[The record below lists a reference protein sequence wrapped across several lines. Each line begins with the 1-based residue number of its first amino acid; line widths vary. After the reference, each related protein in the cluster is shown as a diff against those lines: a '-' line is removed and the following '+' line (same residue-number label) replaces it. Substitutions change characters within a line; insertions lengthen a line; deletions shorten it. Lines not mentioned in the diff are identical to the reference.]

1 MAVFK
6 EIQRALGQ
14 DFRLE
19 EVVLDFEQACWIALR
34 QVFNDIKLF
43 GCLFHY
49 NQAIFRNV
57 QKLGLAVPY
66 KNDQVIKSLVKSLFS
81 LPFLPSKNMVQEFKE
96 LKPQFEA
103 TRDNKMNSLYDY
115 VKGTWFESSV
125 WKPRDLCGYH
135 RLVRTNNDV
144 EGYHRRLNQRC
155 GNHPPVYKLLKVLHD
170 EARLVD
176 ITAKLV
182 SNHGVC
188 LHRKKQ
194 TKEAQ
199 ARVLEIWDLFEEGQ
213 IDAKEVLMRASSF
226 APF

>member
-1 MAVFK
+1 
-6 EIQRALGQ
+6 
-14 DFRLE
+14 
-19 EVVLDFEQACWIALR
+19 
-34 QVFNDIKLF
+34 
-43 GCLFHY
+43 
-49 NQAIFRNV
+49 
-57 QKLGLAVPY
+57 
-66 KNDQVIKSLVKSLFS
+66 
-81 LPFLPSKNMVQEFKE
+81 
-96 LKPQFEA
+96 
-103 TRDNKMNSLYDY
+103 MNSLYDY

-144 EGYHRRLNQRC
+144 EGYHRRLNLRC

-182 SNHGVC
+182 SSHGVC
-188 LHRKKQ
+188 LHCKKQ

-213 IDAKEVLMRASSF
+213 IDAKEVLKRASSF